1 MEELNGHQS
10 LDQILSSIRDTARQ
24 RGWNAD
30 TVKKIFDAGL
40 VAAVQLDFIE
50 SKTYTTAQIEVI
62 DLPV

>member
-1 MEELNGHQS
+1 MDGLNEHRD
-10 LDQILSSIRDTARQ
+10 LDQVLSSIKDTARQ

-30 TVKKIFDAGL
+30 TVRKIFDAGL

-50 SKTYTTAQIEVI
+50 SKTYTTTQIEVI